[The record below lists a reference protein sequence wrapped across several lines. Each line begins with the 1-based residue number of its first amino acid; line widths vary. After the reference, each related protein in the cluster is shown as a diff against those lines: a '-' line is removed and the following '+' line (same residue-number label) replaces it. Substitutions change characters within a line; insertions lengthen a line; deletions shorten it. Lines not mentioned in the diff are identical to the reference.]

1 MPTRVQWGGG
11 SGLPQEAE
19 QPPPQD
25 EQPPIQAEQSPLEDE
40 QPSPR
45 REPAGSVARLASPG
59 STTRL
64 TPRGAVVAMFWLF
77 FLGTLAAGWLHL
89 GVLTGLSF
97 VAGCGLA
104 ARYTRRDGLLAVV
117 ATPPLIF
124 MVALVVTEALT
135 THASGVRRSVE
146 SVTEGTFLVLAGVA
160 PWLFAGV
167 ILGLGIAM
175 ARGLPQCFRD
185 LAAGLRG
192 DPPGSARTTSTAR
205 PGDGHFRP
213 SGQGGTRG

>member
-19 QPPPQD
+19 QPPPES
-25 EQPPIQAEQSPLEDE
+25 EQPPPDGEQTSPHRT
-40 QPSPR
+40 PTGP
-45 REPAGSVARLASPG
+45 VARLTSPG

-77 FLGTLAAGWLHL
+77 FLGALAAGWLHL

-104 ARYTRRDGLLAVV
+104 ARYTRRDGLLTVV

-124 MVALVVTEALT
+124 MVALVITEALT
-135 THASGVRRSVE
+135 VHASGLRRSVE
-146 SVTEGTFLVLAGVA
+146 SVTEGTLLTLAGVA
-160 PWLFAGV
+160 PWLFIGV
-167 ILGLGIAM
+167 VLGLTIAT
-175 ARGLPQCFRD
+175 ARGLRQCLRD
-185 LAAGLRG
+185 LAADLRG
-192 DPPGSARTTSTAR
+192 DPAGSARTTPTAR
-205 PGDGHFRP
+205 AGDDRFRP
-213 SGQGGTRG
+213 SGQGGARG

>member
-1 MPTRVQWGGG
+1 MPVQVQLGGG
-11 SGLPQEAE
+11 SGLPQDAE
-19 QPPPQD
+19 QPPPQS
-25 EQPPIQAEQSPLEDE
+25 EQPPPQAEQP
-40 QPSPR
+40 PPR
-45 REPAGSVARLASPG
+45 REPAESEARLSQPG

-117 ATPPLIF
+117 ASPPLIF
-124 MVALVVTEALT
+124 IIALVITETLT
-135 THASGVRRSVE
+135 THATGIRRSVE
-146 SVTEGTFLVLAGVA
+146 SVAEGTFLTLAGVA

-167 ILGLGIAM
+167 ILGLAIAIT
-175 ARGLPQCFRD
+175 RGLPQCLRD
-185 LAAGLRG
+185 LAADLRG
-192 DPPGSARTTSTAR
+192 DPPGSARTAPTTR
-205 PGDGHFRP
+205 PGDGRFRP
-213 SGQGGTRG
+213 SGQGGTRS